1 MEKNT
6 HTHTKIMGKKY
17 VTNYRVKGEKT
28 TRFFLYTYIREKSC
42 AQYPTKLHRLH
53 RRTLRFKVSLF
64 LFLHHCRFS
73 FLSSSYKLFLL
84 YIYTDLY
91 SFRSRI
97 FPFFFIPI
105 FYSSR
110 QVVRIPA
117 KKFVIL
123 LFACALYNNKKKKRL
138 RKLHYTR
145 STFINTLLELFIT
158 FLI

>member
-97 FPFFFIPI
+97 FPFFFHSHFLFVTIGRPHP
-105 FYSSR
+105 R
-110 QVVRIPA
+110 KKVR
-117 KKFVIL
+117 
-123 LFACALYNNKKKKRL
+123 Y
-138 RKLHYTR
+138 
-145 STFINTLLELFIT
+145 FIICMR
-158 FLI
+158 II